1 MRASSL
7 LSAVK
12 SAVFSVS
19 LVMSFPLMS
28 QCIGVVTAGGGDG
41 FWGEVKKGAEAAGKE
56 LSLKVLVRGAADE
69 VDSKSQAKI
78 IHSMMEM
85 GCEALVLAPNNAD
98 RNKDVKSLK
107 EKGISTVFIDRD
119 TGGERVS
126 VIKTDNF
133 KAGYL
138 AGLEMAN
145 ALADSTQKRVVL
157 LRMDQKVISTRLRE
171 EGFIKAA
178 KEKGLGLIFD
188 GYLGTTIGQARLN
201 SIRFL
206 KGLGE
211 FEGVFTPNESTC
223 VSVLAS
229 LKQLGLEQDVKFI
242 GFDSHALMIKAVQ
255 ERSMQGFIIQNP
267 FLMGYQGVKTAHAAR
282 LGKTIDASVEAE
294 VIFVDA
300 SNIKQKKIQ
309 EMLGLKN

>member
-1 MRASSL
+1 MRAISL
-7 LSAVK
+7 MSAVK
-12 SAVFSVS
+12 SALLSVS
-19 LVMSFPLMS
+19 LVMSFPLMA

-41 FWGEVKKGAEAAGKE
+41 FWGEVQKGAVTAGKE
-56 LSLKVLVRGAADE
+56 LSVKVIVRGAADE
-69 VDSKSQAKI
+69 VDSRSQAKI
-78 IHSMMEM
+78 IHSMMAM
-85 GCEALVLAPNNAD
+85 GCEALVLAPNNAN
-98 RNKDVKSLK
+98 RNKDVKFLK
-107 EKGISTVFIDRD
+107 EKGISTVYIDRD

-126 VIKTDNF
+126 VIMTDNF

-145 ALADSTQKRVVL
+145 ALAGASQKRVVL
-157 LRMDQKVISTRLRE
+157 LRMDQKVISTKLRE

-178 KEKGLGLIFD
+178 KEKGLELIFD
-188 GYLGTTIGQARLN
+188 GYLGSTISKARVN
-201 SIRFL
+201 AIKFL
-206 KGLGE
+206 KKLGE
-211 FEGVFTPNESTC
+211 FEGVFTPNESTS

-229 LKQLGLEQDVKFI
+229 LKLLGLEQGVKFI
-242 GFDSHALMIKAVQ
+242 GFDSHSLMIKAVQ
-255 ERSMQGFIIQNP
+255 EKSMQGFIIQNP

-309 EMLGLKN
+309 EMLGLKD

>member
-1 MRASSL
+1 MRV
-7 LSAVK
+7 SAVK

-98 RNKDVKSLK
+98 RNKDVKALK
-107 EKGISTVFIDRD
+107 EKGISTVFIDRY
-119 TGGERVS
+119 TGV
-126 VIKTDNF
+126 KTDNF

-145 ALADSTQKRVVL
+145 ALAGSTQKRVVL

-211 FEGVFTPNESTC
+211 FEGVFTPNESTS

-229 LKQLGLEQDVKFI
+229 LKQLGLEQNVKFI

-309 EMLGLKN
+309 EMLGLKD